1 MPSPLRDILGPRV
14 NRLIIPSETSDLLSN
29 ECSTPIRTPPCTP
42 PHERSSYLQ
51 STPSY
56 TPLPRTPVS
65 RLNSPRTTMDP
76 RALSPAAAAPL
87 HRRLSNASLI
97 RSRSVADLREGSGK
111 VDRSRALALIAV
123 CTLSIGSHFLMY
135 VSGPIKS
142 KLHRELGSTN
152 SQFSLMISALNLN
165 STWTPLVAGILVAR
179 YGTAA
184 SSLITTGFILLGA
197 VILYAG
203 VASGAIAIMA
213 LGYFLFGL
221 GSTPLMVVQET
232 LLARLSPG
240 GHLGLSLALG
250 LVSGKTSSFIASFTS
265 LPLAEA
271 GGDTAPF
278 AVGLALCIIS
288 FSANVLRLGLG
299 CGADQTRDA
308 AEVSPKRIVRFDGVS
323 RLGDVFWMYILV
335 NLFCGAIWQ
344 PFLHLSANIV
354 QVRFNLSESQASMNA
369 SVLMAGAIVLYP
381 IVGWITDRDP
391 GSPRTTFY
399 LFFATSVLTLFC
411 YIFLALPVSLTGTP
425 WPGLISWAL
434 GHGASTLLLVV
445 MIPRIM
451 PVALVPLGLG
461 LHKALETAA
470 SSASQTLAGL
480 WLDYAKE
487 RRGESGAAEGLLLIY
502 AAINAVQLISSI
514 ALWRFERRRRLAA
527 KHAAWEEYAEYE
539 ELPMEDDD
547 GLTSDE
553 DEPLVEDP
561 RARAIAAKI
570 KEDGPQSGLA
580 RSEAERKRG
589 RKFFFC
595 GLGFIG
601 CVWTLWIVTAWR
613 KL

>member
-1 MPSPLRDILGPRV
+1 MPSPIRDFLAQRTGI
-14 NRLIIPSETSDLLSN
+14 SETSSLLSN
-29 ECSTPIRTPPCTP
+29 ECSPILSRPATPSRLITSAPERTPGTVRTAS
-42 PHERSSYLQ
+42 PH
-51 STPSY
+51 
-56 TPLPRTPVS
+56 
-65 RLNSPRTTMDP
+65 SPRNGMDA
-76 RALSPAAAAPL
+76 RTLTPAAIQ
-87 HRRLSNASLI
+87 RRLSNASLI
-97 RSRSVADLREGSGK
+97 RSRSVVDLSEGSGAI
-111 VDRSRALALIAV
+111 DRSRALALIAV

-184 SSLITTGFILLGA
+184 SSLVTTGFILLGA
-197 VILYAG
+197 VILYVG
-203 VASGAIAIMA
+203 VYSGAIAIMA

-250 LVSGKTSSFIASFTS
+250 LVSGKTASFVASFTS

-278 AVGLALCIIS
+278 AVGLALCILS
-288 FSANVLRLGLG
+288 FSANILRLGLG
-299 CGADQTRDA
+299 CGAAQTRDA

-323 RLGDVFWMYILV
+323 RLGDVFWLYILV

-354 QVRFNLSESQASMNA
+354 QVRFGLSESQASMNA

-381 IVGWITDRDP
+381 FIGWITDRDQ
-391 GSPRTTFY
+391 GSPRTTY
-399 LFFATSVLTLFC
+399 LLFFATSILTLFC
-411 YIFLALPVSLTGTP
+411 YVYLALPPAITHTP

-445 MIPRIM
+445 MIPRMM
-451 PVALVPLGLG
+451 PVTLVPLGLG
-461 LHKALETAA
+461 LHKSLETAA

-480 WLDYAKE
+480 WLDFAKE

-502 AAINAVQLISSI
+502 AAINVVQLISSVV
-514 ALWRFERRRRLAA
+514 LWRFERKRRLAA
-527 KHAAWEEYAEYE
+527 KHAAWEEYTEYE
-539 ELPMEDDD
+539 QLPMDEDEDPV
-547 GLTSDE
+547 SDE
-553 DEPLVEDP
+553 DEEHADA
-561 RARAIAAKI
+561 RARIAAKI
-570 KEDGPQSGLA
+570 EENGPQSGLA
-580 RSEAERKRG
+580 RNDKERKRG
-589 RKFFFC
+589 RGFFIA

-601 CVWTLWIVTAWR
+601 CVWTLWIVTAWK